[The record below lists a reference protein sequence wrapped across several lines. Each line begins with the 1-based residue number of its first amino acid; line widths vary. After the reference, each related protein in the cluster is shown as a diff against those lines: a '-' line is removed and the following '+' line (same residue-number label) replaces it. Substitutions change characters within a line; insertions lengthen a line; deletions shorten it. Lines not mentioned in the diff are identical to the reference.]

1 MTSITSSDSRE
12 VWLSGTETIRMVHE
26 LVGIEKDPQ
35 AREVGRTTRM
45 AVKLA
50 HIALSVPD
58 HKVIVKD
65 HFESE
70 EADHALVRKVAKI
83 LDALGVSYE
92 LGQDPP
98 DRAYRLSFWIRVV
111 PWRPRERY
119 NYSPEWHY

>member
-1 MTSITSSDSRE
+1 MLACLMKTCFAMWIWNQKKQLFVLGKTMTSITSSDSRE
-12 VWLSGTETIRMVHE
+12 VWLSGTEAMRMVHE

-83 LDALGVSYE
+83 L
-92 LGQDPP
+92 
-98 DRAYRLSFWIRVV
+98 
-111 PWRPRERY
+111 
-119 NYSPEWHY
+119 